1 MRRGIFPLFF
11 LFVLM
16 TKAPAMA
23 QVFPAEGDSLHYRL
37 IGFQVPVQPKATSY
51 KLEIFTYNN
60 DRDKSLLAKPVLT
73 QQEKTNKI
81 IATVPAF
88 GKQYVWRVQYMNGK
102 KAVGKTDA
110 TVFVVRENPYSN
122 TDVSKV
128 DVINAATK
136 YKDILVFFDN
146 TRSLYNMQGQPVW
159 FLPQLP
165 GINDTGIHV
174 VRDIKLTKDNT
185 ITFLTNKNI
194 HEIDYKGHV
203 LWSGPNDGKISG
215 KNAEQYH
222 HEVTK
227 LSNGHYMT
235 IGDKF
240 VPSEQVGKTDTV
252 TILPTNKGPQTPCG
266 MLIEYDAKNEIVWTW
281 NSCDYIKAGDL
292 ITHFNAFYL
301 DEKNKVF
308 YTSYRNIGRII
319 KAAYP
324 SGRMLAQYGYDIN
337 NDGSVLAANISSQH
351 NCNLNSDGNLI
362 MFNNNFKMH
371 LPTAEREK
379 DCVPA
384 VIVLKEP
391 TAQDKTLQR
400 IWEFKTDIDT
410 FTKPMSSGGGSVRE
424 LDKGD
429 YLVCTGLPGRN
440 FIVSKDKQILWNVIT
455 WQKEKGEW
463 KPASGY
469 RISPIKK
476 EELPKILFK

>member
-1 MRRGIFPLFF
+1 MSRLQFLLLAMLF
-11 LFVLM
+11 LARLGVVAQLM
-16 TKAPAMA
+16 PN
-23 QVFPAEGDSLHYRL
+23 EGDSLHYRL
-37 IGFQVPVQPKATSY
+37 IGFQVPEQPKATGY
-51 KLEIFTYNN
+51 KLEVFAFNTSKT
-60 DRDKSLLAKPVLT
+60 KSLSAKPILT

-88 GKQYVWRVQYMNGK
+88 GKQYLWRVQYLNGK
-102 KAVGKTDA
+102 NLIGKSEA
-110 TVFVVRENPYSN
+110 YSFVVRENPYSN
-122 TDVSKV
+122 KEVARV

-136 YKDILVFFDN
+136 YKDMLVFFDN
-146 TRSLYNMQGQPVW
+146 NRSLYNMQGEPVW
-159 FLPQLP
+159 FLPQIP
-165 GINDTGIHV
+165 GVNDTGIHV

-185 ITFLTNKNI
+185 ITFLTNKNV
-194 HEIDYKGHV
+194 HEMDYYGHV
-203 LWSGPNDGKISG
+203 LWSGPNDGKVSG
-215 KNAEQYH
+215 KAAEQYH

-240 VPSEQVGKTDTV
+240 IPSDDVGKTDTA
-252 TILPTNKGPQTPCG
+252 TLLPTNKGPLTPCG
-266 MLIEYDAKNEIVWTW
+266 TLIEYNAKNEIVWTW
-281 NSCDYIKAGDL
+281 NSCNYIKLGDL

-308 YTSYRNIGRII
+308 YTSYRNIGRIM
-319 KAAYP
+319 KAEYP
-324 SGRMLAQYGYDIN
+324 SGRMLAQYGFDMN
-337 NDGSVLAANISSQH
+337 NDGSVLTGNIFSQH

-362 MFNNNFKMH
+362 LFNNNFKMH
-371 LPTAEREK
+371 LSTAEREK
-379 DCVPA
+379 DCIPA
-384 VIVLKEP
+384 VVVFKEP
-391 TAQDKTLQR
+391 TSEDKTLQR

-440 FIVSKDKQILWNVIT
+440 FIVSADKKILWNVVT

-469 RISPIKK
+469 RISPVRK

>member
-1 MRRGIFPLFF
+1 MSKGLFPLILALIFGGIN
-11 LFVLM
+11 
-16 TKAPAMA
+16 AAA
-23 QVFPAEGDSLHYRL
+23 QVLPADGDSLHYRL
-37 IGFQVPVQPKATSY
+37 IGFQVPEQPRTITY
-51 KLEIFTYNN
+51 KLEIYAFNTNIT
-60 DRDKSLLAKPVLT
+60 KSLAAKPILT

-88 GKQYVWRVQYMNGK
+88 GKRYVWRVSYNRGK
-102 KAVGKTDA
+102 LPPIKSEAYS
-110 TVFVVRENPYSN
+110 FVVRENPYSN
-122 TDVSKV
+122 SEVSRV

-136 YKDILVFFDN
+136 YKDMLVFFDN
-146 TRSLYNMQGQPVW
+146 NRSLYNMQGEPVW
-159 FLPQLP
+159 FLPQIA

-174 VRDIKLTKDNT
+174 VRDLKLTKDNT
-185 ITFLTNKNI
+185 ITFLTNKNV
-194 HEIDYKGHV
+194 HEMDYYGHI
-203 LWSGPNDGKISG
+203 LWSGPNDGRVSG
-215 KNAEQYH
+215 KAAEQYH

-227 LSNGHYMT
+227 LTNGHYMT

-240 VPSEQVGKTDTV
+240 IPSDDVGKTDTA
-252 TILPTNKGPQTPCG
+252 TLLPTNKGPLTPCG
-266 MLIEYDAKNEIVWTW
+266 TLIEYNAKNEIVWTW
-281 NSCDYIKAGDL
+281 NSCNHIKLGDL

-319 KAAYP
+319 KAEYP
-324 SGRMLAQYGYDIN
+324 SGRMLAQYGFDMN
-337 NDGSVLAANISSQH
+337 NDGSVLTGNIFSQH
-351 NCNLNSDGNLI
+351 NCNMNSDGNLI
-362 MFNNNFKMH
+362 LFNNNFKMH
-371 LPTAEREK
+371 LSTAEREK

-384 VIVLKEP
+384 VVVFKEP
-391 TAQDKTLQR
+391 TAEDKTLQR

-440 FIVSKDKQILWNVIT
+440 FIVSADKKILWNVVT

-469 RISPIKK
+469 RISPIRK

>member
-1 MRRGIFPLFF
+1 MRKGLFPLILALIFGGIN
-11 LFVLM
+11 
-16 TKAPAMA
+16 AAA
-23 QVFPAEGDSLHYRL
+23 QVLPANGDSLHYRL
-37 IGFQVPVQPKATSY
+37 IGFSVPLQPQATGY
-51 KLEIFTYNN
+51 RLEIFTFNTSKA
-60 DRDKSLLAKPVLT
+60 KSLSAKPILT

-88 GKQYVWRVQYMNGK
+88 GKQYVWRVLYLNGK
-102 KAVGKTDA
+102 NAIGKSETYD
-110 TVFVVRENPYSN
+110 FVVRENPYSN
-122 TDVSKV
+122 KEVARV

-136 YKDILVFFDN
+136 YKDMLVFFDN
-146 TRSLYNMQGQPVW
+146 TRSLYNMQGEPVW
-159 FLPQLP
+159 FLPQIP
-165 GINDTGIHV
+165 SINDSSIYV

-185 ITFLTNKNI
+185 ITFLTSKNV
-194 HEIDYKGHV
+194 HEMDYYGHII
-203 LWSGPNDGKISG
+203 WSGPNNGKISG
-215 KNAEQYH
+215 KIAEQYH
-222 HEVTK
+222 HEITK

-235 IGDKF
+235 IADKF
-240 VPSEQVGKTDTV
+240 VPSEKVGKRDT
-252 TILPTNKGPQTPCG
+252 TSILPTNKGSLTPCG
-266 MLIEYDAKNEIVWTW
+266 TLVEYNAQNDIVWTW

-292 ITHFNAFYL
+292 ITHFNAFYF

-319 KAAYP
+319 KAEYP
-324 SGRMLAQYGYDIN
+324 SGRMLAQYGYDMN
-337 NDGSVLAANISSQH
+337 NDGSVLTGNIFSQH

-362 MFNNNFKMH
+362 LFNNNFKMH

-379 DCVPA
+379 DCIPA
-384 VIVLKEP
+384 VVVFKEP
-391 TAQDKTLQR
+391 TAEGKTLLR

-440 FIVSKDKQILWNVIT
+440 FIVSSDKKILWNVVT

-469 RISPIKK
+469 RISPIRK

>member
-1 MRRGIFPLFF
+1 MRRLQFLLFAMLF
-11 LFVLM
+11 LARLGAV
-16 TKAPAMA
+16 A
-23 QVFPAEGDSLHYRL
+23 QVMPKEGDSLHYRL
-37 IGFQVPVQPKATSY
+37 IGFSVPAQPQATGY
-51 KLEIFTYNN
+51 RLEIFTFNTSKA
-60 DRDKSLLAKPVLT
+60 KSILAKPILT

-81 IATVPAF
+81 IVTVPAF
-88 GKQYVWRVQYMNGK
+88 GKQYVWRVLYLNGK
-102 KAVGKTDA
+102 NAIGKSETYS
-110 TVFVVRENPYSN
+110 FVVRENPYSN
-122 TDVSKV
+122 KEVARV

-136 YKDILVFFDN
+136 YKDMLVFFDN
-146 TRSLYNMQGQPVW
+146 TRSLYNMQGEPVW
-159 FLPQLP
+159 FLPQIL
-165 GINDTGIHV
+165 GVNDTGIHV
-174 VRDIKLTKDNT
+174 VRDLKLTKDNT
-185 ITFLTNKNI
+185 ITFLTNKNV
-194 HEIDYKGHV
+194 HEIDYYGYII
-203 LWSGPNDGKISG
+203 WSGPNNGKISG
-215 KNAEQYH
+215 KISEQYH
-222 HEVTK
+222 HEITK

-235 IGDKF
+235 IADKF
-240 VPSEQVGKTDTV
+240 VPSEKVGKRDT
-252 TILPTNKGPQTPCG
+252 TSILPVNKGSLTPCG
-266 MLIEYDAKNEIVWTW
+266 ILVEYNAKNEIVWTW

-292 ITHFNAFYL
+292 ITHFNAFYF

-319 KAAYP
+319 KAEYP
-324 SGRMLAQYGYDIN
+324 SGRMLAQYGFDMN
-337 NDGSVLAANISSQH
+337 NDGSVLTSNIFSQH

-362 MFNNNFKMH
+362 LFNNNFKMH

-384 VIVLKEP
+384 VVVFKEP
-391 TAQDKTLQR
+391 NAEDKTLQK

-440 FIVSKDKQILWNVIT
+440 FIVSADKKILWNVVT

-469 RISPIKK
+469 RISPIRK